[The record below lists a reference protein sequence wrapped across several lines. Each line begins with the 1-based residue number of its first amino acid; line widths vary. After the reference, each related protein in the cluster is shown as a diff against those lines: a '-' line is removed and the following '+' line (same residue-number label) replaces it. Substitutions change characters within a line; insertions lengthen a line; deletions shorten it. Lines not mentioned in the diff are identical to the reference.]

1 MRAIPPAVAAR
12 ARSLSVIGR
21 SSPPRFMVDPLLTPA
36 QSRLRPG
43 AAPLSIQH
51 EEPWIILGAIHLLGA
66 PRPRRR
72 SLKSLADLGEAIL
85 GHGCH
90 PGCVGSFGST
100 VKSGSHGSGAS
111 SSKKKSRLNS
121 SHIGLPSAAPV
132 AIRSGC
138 FAHHSPCHRFSGLLG
153 ITETLPAP
161 QLSQNAISGTGFSE

>member
-1 MRAIPPAVAAR
+1 MIAAR
-12 ARSLSVIGR
+12 TAK
-21 SSPPRFMVDPLLTPA
+21 
-36 QSRLRPG
+36 RLNHFFIWVPSG
-43 AAPLSIQH
+43 LF
-51 EEPWIILGAIHLLGA
+51 G
-66 PRPRRR
+66 
-72 SLKSLADLGEAIL
+72 GEAIL

-111 SSKKKSRLNS
+111 SSKKKSRQHS

-153 ITETLPAP
+153 ITETLPQSFDFRENDLALRLLP
-161 QLSQNAISGTGFSE
+161 RGDFRPIASGQRLLECSKTLLWAHGSVLSANMASTSRRASSSNA